1 MSIESEIN
9 YLKASLEALKSINGL
24 INEFSES
31 WKRDNIQLS
40 LPIGLDNL
48 RRNFELLVRSYK
60 QCSSASA
67 THASN
72 IVRQLVALEGI
83 DEKSEHLRSATIKMT
98 YERIERSLKII
109 GGELGKLNERN
120 IDVRGKI
127 ATNTNNQKL
136 NETLNRAEQIFDKL
150 NSIYIQLDLKS
161 LGPTLKIDD
170 LQKNASFKQTA
181 LNEAKVNFD
190 KLQNSFY
197 SLTNIDLIN

>member
-1 MSIESEIN
+1 MSIESQIN
-9 YLKASLEALKSINGL
+9 YLRASLEALKSTSGL
-24 INEFSES
+24 INEFSET
-31 WKRDNIQLS
+31 WKRDKSQLS

-72 IVRQLVALEGI
+72 IVRQLVALEGVE
-83 DEKSEHLRSATIKMT
+83 EKSEHLRSAAIKIAF
-98 YERIERSLKII
+98 ERIERSLKII
-109 GGELGKLNERN
+109 GGELSRLNERN
-120 IDVRGKI
+120 IDVRRKI
-127 ATNTNNQKL
+127 TANTNNQKL

-150 NSIYIQLDLKS
+150 NSSYIQLDLKS
-161 LGPTLKIDD
+161 LGPTLNIDD
-170 LQKNASFKQTA
+170 LQKNASFNQPG
-181 LNEAKVNFD
+181 LNDAKVNFD